1 MPRGD
6 KEVERG
12 ALGREPGS
20 TELRDG
26 SVAAA
31 EDAGTVRITGEGD
44 TEEGAGIVK
53 IAGEGGTEEE
63 APERETRGR
72 AGNTS
77 GLAGEPSGWVGEP
90 SRRAGEPSGR
100 MAPQCFSFFGY

>member
-1 MPRGD
+1 MR
-6 KEVERG
+6 
-12 ALGREPGS
+12 
-20 TELRDG
+20 
-26 SVAAA
+26 
-31 EDAGTVRITGEGD
+31 
-44 TEEGAGIVK
+44 

-77 GLAGEPSGWVGEP
+77 GLAGEPSGWAGEP